1 MKAEEWITA
10 LYPEEIY
17 RFPPTTLVVL
27 PVPWDDLADKD
38 RDMLRKLLHAVG
50 AGMGR
55 ARIIHERL
63 LTESM
68 IKAIDAE
75 YAIVFGVDVDPPVNN
90 TEIVKI
96 GRTSLIRTVAPAEL
110 VESLKR
116 PLWDALQKMYS
127 L

>member
-17 RFPPTTLVVL
+17 KLTPTTLVVL

-55 ARIIHERL
+55 ARIIHEPV

-68 IKAIDAE
+68 IRAIDAE

-96 GRTSLIRTVAPAEL
+96 GRTSLIRTVAPGEL

-116 PLWDALQKMYS
+116 PLWMALQKMYG

>member
-1 MKAEEWITA
+1 MNAEEWITA

-17 RFPPTTLVVL
+17 RLPPTTLIVL
-27 PVPWDDLADKD
+27 PVPWDDLADTD

-55 ARIIHERL
+55 ARIIHESL
-63 LTESM
+63 LTASM
-68 IKAIDAE
+68 VKAIDPQ
-75 YAIVFGVDVDPPVNN
+75 YAIVFGVDVDPPVND
-90 TEIVKI
+90 TEIVQI
-96 GRTSLIRTVAPAEL
+96 GRTSLIRTVAPDAL

-116 PLWDALQKMYS
+116 PLWAALQKMYS